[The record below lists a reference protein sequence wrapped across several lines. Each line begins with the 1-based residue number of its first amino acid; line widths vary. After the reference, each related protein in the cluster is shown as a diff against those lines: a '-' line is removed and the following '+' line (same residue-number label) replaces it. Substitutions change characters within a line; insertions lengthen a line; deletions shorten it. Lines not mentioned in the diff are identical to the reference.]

1 MSTAPLKQRRNADVL
16 IVGAGIIGA
25 ACAREFARQG
35 LSVAVIEP
43 GALGGGATAAS
54 MGHLL
59 IVDDE
64 AGGADAEFKLTQ
76 RSQQLWGEWLAQAP
90 QHAEQVEHQR
100 CGTLWIAADAEEL
113 ALAERK
119 QAWYQQ
125 QGLPAEMLDAAE
137 LARAEPLLRPGLSG
151 ALRVADDARVYP
163 PKVVARWLEEAR
175 AQIIDGEV
183 ESFDGSSVRLRDGR
197 QLWGAMTVL
206 CAGLA
211 SQRWLPEGWLLPKKG
226 HLAITQRG
234 PQAVRHQLVELGYIK
249 KAHVLDADT
258 VSFNVQPRPG
268 GQLFIGSSRQL
279 GAQACADR
287 ALDPLMLKQML
298 SLACDYMP
306 ALAGMSLLRCWTGVR
321 PASRD
326 GQPLIGAHP
335 HLPRVWLACGHE
347 GLGIT
352 TSLATAE
359 LLAELALGR
368 PSTLDASAFSPSRFA

>member
-1 MSTAPLKQRRNADVL
+1 MTAAALQQRRTADVL

-25 ACAREFARQG
+25 ACARAFARQG

-43 GALGGGATAAS
+43 AALGGGATAAS

-76 RSQQLWGEWLAQAP
+76 RSQQLWADWLAQAP
-90 QHAEQVEHQR
+90 QHAEQVEHLR
-100 CGTLWIAADAEEL
+100 CGTLWIAADEEEL

-119 QAWYQQ
+119 QAWYQAR
-125 QGLPAEMLDAAE
+125 GMAAEMLNSAQ
-137 LARAEPLLRPGLSG
+137 LAHAEPMLRPGLSG
-151 ALRVADDARVYP
+151 ALHVPADARVYP

-175 AQIIDGEV
+175 AHIITGEV
-183 ESFDGSSVRLRDGR
+183 ISFDGASVSLSDGR

-234 PQAVRHQLVELGYIK
+234 PQAVHHQLVELGYIK

-298 SLACDYMP
+298 GLACDYMP
-306 ALAGMSLLRCWTGVR
+306 ALAELSLLRCWTGVR

-335 HLPRVWLACGHE
+335 ELPRVWLACGHE

-359 LLAELALGR
+359 LLAELALGH
-368 PSTLDASAFSPSRFA
+368 STTLDPGAFSPARFA